1 MIEWYTIMKSTSHSL
16 TPIFIET
23 KKIIKIR
30 TYGEKSTKI
39 ECRDKSAWGIYV
51 FMLGLQFKTL

>member
-1 MIEWYTIMKSTSHSL
+1 MKSASHSL

-23 KKIIKIR
+23 RKIIKIS

-51 FMLGLQFKTL
+51 FMLRLQFKTL